1 MLIGGEEVLAAI
13 VSDDALPEYNRGCK
27 PAPTLSYTMS
37 AVKLTVL
44 ATVALLGVHMIG
56 AKPVMPGGVSELE
69 NLEDAEF
76 RSSLAAAV
84 SKQNAAIE
92 IIKII
97 SAKTQVVAG
106 LKYIVEFEGRVR
118 PSDQVHNYI
127 LSYVMQPWISKEPQY
142 VEFNTKS

>member
-1 MLIGGEEVLAAI
+1 MEQ
-13 VSDDALPEYNRGCK
+13 
-27 PAPTLSYTMS
+27 
-37 AVKLTVL
+37 VKEKL
-44 ATVALLGVHMIG
+44 
-56 AKPVMPGGVSELE
+56 VMVGGVSELE

-76 RSSLAAAV
+76 RSSLATVV
-84 SKQNAAIE
+84 SKQNADIE

-118 PSDQVHNYI
+118 PSDQLNTYTV
-127 LSYVMQPWISKEPQY
+127 SYVMQPWISKEPQY